1 MEIGGFA
8 TSFIPTQ
15 SRDGRNLG
23 RQTTRGQDFV
33 TLEGTDFSDFYNQS
47 EGTLVSE
54 FMINTKTTLSS
65 ASIVNLNALS
75 TDSYADMVVL
85 MEIGT
90 ASGYYGRVYKNSS
103 GTGLVGSGNIT
114 TNGIM
119 GGTMFNRVSFAWS
132 DTAVNEGLAAYRNG
146 TVQATSSTES
156 NTPTN
161 MTEMRIG
168 RGWTNS
174 ASINAHI
181 RRLMYYPK
189 RLPDNQLDTLTS

>member
-1 MEIGGFA
+1 
-8 TSFIPTQ
+8 
-15 SRDGRNLG
+15 
-23 RQTTRGQDFV
+23 
-33 TLEGTDFSDFYNQS
+33 
-47 EGTLVSE
+47 
-54 FMINTKTTLSS
+54 
-65 ASIVNLNALS
+65 
-75 TDSYADMVVL
+75 
-85 MEIGT
+85 
-90 ASGYYGRVYKNSS
+90 
-103 GTGLVGSGNIT
+103 
-114 TNGIM
+114 
-119 GGTMFNRVSFAWS
+119 MFNRVSFAWS